1 MKHCINN
8 KRVFNKHE
16 HYSATAPYVT
26 LFDLKRQLTFTVQF
40 KKKKKKKKKKPTT
53 FGDIVNCFQS

>member
-8 KRVFNKHE
+8 KRVFNKHV
-16 HYSATAPYVT
+16 HYSATAPYLT

-40 KKKKKKKKKKPTT
+40 KKKKNNNNIW
-53 FGDIVNCFQS
+53 GYC